1 MSESLTGVLA
11 LAAITVGS
19 LHTIAPDHWVPFT
32 VLARAQGWSRG
43 RAIRITALCGF
54 GHVTVSVLLG
64 VLALVFGLELLD
76 VVGQRMAAIAGV
88 LLIGFGLVYAALGV
102 RRLAGERVHGHHH
115 RHYDHVHEPSAMTPW
130 ALFLLYSADPCIA
143 LIPILF
149 AAVPLGVLRTT
160 LIVCVYEVAT
170 IGTMVALVVPAC
182 AAVKRVHLPWAAR
195 YGDAAAGAVIASVG
209 TLVVVLGW

>member
-1 MSESLTGVLA
+1 MSESLTGALV

-19 LHTIAPDHWVPFT
+19 LHTIAPDHWVPLT

-54 GHVTVSVLLG
+54 GHVTVSVVLG

-76 VVGQRMAAIAGV
+76 LVGQRMAAVAGV
-88 LLIGFGLVYAALGV
+88 LLIGFGLVYAALGL
-102 RRLAGERVHGHHH
+102 RRLAGERFHGHHH
-115 RHYDHVHEPSAMTPW
+115 HHYDHVHEPSAMTPC
-130 ALFLLYSADPCIA
+130 ALFLLYSADPCVA

-149 AAVPLGVLRTT
+149 AAVPLGVVRTAV
-160 LIVCVYEVAT
+160 IVCAYEVAT
-170 IGTMVALVVPAC
+170 IGTMVALVAPAC
-182 AAVKRVHLPWAAR
+182 AAVTRVQLPWAEH

-209 TLVVVLGW
+209 VLVVTLGW